1 MEAQD
6 EKKKHSGRHSL
17 DHACADHGDRFTRL
31 HSNDTEFGDE
41 FQRRS
46 NRGSGH
52 LRIQP
57 DPNCGRAVR
66 RPTPTLTPTTTPT
79 LTLIDINA
87 TEASATPTP
96 SCYRLRW
103 IKDVTV
109 PDFTLMTPGET
120 FTKTWL
126 VSNSGTCAWQLGFQ
140 FAFYGG
146 DPMGGSNY
154 TLTQAVNPGDQ
165 MDLSIPMTAPSG
177 TGIIIST
184 WRMSGFNGWFFGDAL
199 TVKIDLGGETPTP

>member
-1 MEAQD
+1 M
-6 EKKKHSGRHSL
+6 K
-17 DHACADHGDRFTRL
+17 
-31 HSNDTEFGDE
+31 
-41 FQRRS
+41 RR
-46 NRGSGH
+46 NILVAIVLIMLALIMAIGLRGSTQT
-52 LRIQP
+52 IQ
-57 DPNCGRAVR
+57 NLVMNFSGVQTAAVATFASNLTQTVAAC
-66 RPTPTLTPTTTPT
+66 PTSPPTLTPTSTPT
-79 LTLIDINA
+79 LTLIDVNA

-96 SCYRLRW
+96 SCYRLHW
-103 IKDVTV
+103 IKDVSV

-120 FTKTWL
+120 FTKSWL
-126 VSNSGTCAWQLGFQ
+126 VSNSGTCAWQLGFR

>member
-1 MEAQD
+1 M
-6 EKKKHSGRHSL
+6 K
-17 DHACADHGDRFTRL
+17 
-31 HSNDTEFGDE
+31 
-41 FQRRS
+41 RR
-46 NRGSGH
+46 NILVAIVLMILALIMAIGLRGSTQAIRDLVINFNGV
-52 LRIQP
+52 QTA
-57 DPNCGRAVR
+57 AVATFASNLTQTAAAH
-66 RPTPTLTPTTTPT
+66 PTSTPTLMPTNTPT

-103 IKDVTV
+103 IKDVTA

-126 VSNSGTCAWQLGFQ
+126 VSNSGTCAWQPGFQ

-199 TVKIDLGGETPTP
+199 TVKIDVGGETPTP

>member
-1 MEAQD
+1 M
-6 EKKKHSGRHSL
+6 K
-17 DHACADHGDRFTRL
+17 
-31 HSNDTEFGDE
+31 
-41 FQRRS
+41 RR
-46 NRGSGH
+46 NILVAFVLIVLALIMAIGLRGSTQT
-52 LRIQP
+52 IQ
-57 DPNCGRAVR
+57 NLVANFSGVQTVAVATFASDLTQTAAAH
-66 RPTPTLTPTTTPT
+66 PTSTPTLAPTTTPT
-79 LTLIDINA
+79 LTLIDVNA

-103 IKDVTV
+103 IKDMTI

-120 FTKTWL
+120 FTKTWQ
-126 VSNSGTCAWQLGFQ
+126 VSNSGTCAWQPGFQ

-165 MDLSIPMTAPSG
+165 MELSIPMTAPSG

-199 TVKIDLGGETPTP
+199 TVKIDLGGQTPTP

>member
-1 MEAQD
+1 MNKRNVLITIILIA
-6 EKKKHSGRHSL
+6 L
-17 DHACADHGDRFTRL
+17 AVIMAVL
-31 HSNDTEFGDE
+31 L
-41 FQRRS
+41 
-46 NRGSGH
+46 RGSTQTFQN
-52 LRIQP
+52 LI
-57 DPNCGRAVR
+57 PNFSDVQTAAVATFASNLTQTVAAH
-66 RPTPTLTPTTTPT
+66 PTSTPTLTPTTTPT

-96 SCYRLRW
+96 ACYHLRW

-109 PDFTLMTPGET
+109 KDFTLMTPGET

-126 VSNSGTCAWQLGFQ
+126 VSNSGTCAWQPGFQ

-154 TLTQAVNPGDQ
+154 TLEQPVNPGDQ
-165 MDLSIPMTAPSG
+165 INLSISMTTPSG
-177 TGIIIST
+177 TGIVIST
-184 WRMSGFNGWFFGDAL
+184 WRMSDITGWFFGDAL

>member
-1 MEAQD
+1 LVAIVLILLALIMAIGLRGSTQTIQ
-6 EKKKHSGRHSL
+6 KL
-17 DHACADHGDRFTRL
+17 VM
-31 HSNDTEFGDE
+31 NFGDLQTAAVAT
-41 FQRRS
+41 FAS
-46 NRGSGH
+46 NLTETVVAH
-52 LRIQP
+52 P
-57 DPNCGRAVR
+57 TT
-66 RPTPTLTPTTTPT
+66 TPTLTPTGTPT

-103 IKDVTV
+103 IKDVTIK
-109 PDFTLMTPGET
+109 DFTLMTPGET

-126 VSNSGTCAWQLGFQ
+126 VSNSGTCAWQPGFQ

>member
-1 MEAQD
+1 M
-6 EKKKHSGRHSL
+6 K
-17 DHACADHGDRFTRL
+17 
-31 HSNDTEFGDE
+31 
-41 FQRRS
+41 RR
-46 NRGSGH
+46 NILAATVLIVLALIMAIGLRGSTQTMQSLVMNFSGA
-52 LRIQP
+52 QTA
-57 DPNCGRAVR
+57 AVATFASNLTETVAAH
-66 RPTPTLTPTTTPT
+66 PTTTPTLTPTSTAT

-87 TEASATPTP
+87 TEASATATP
-96 SCYRLRW
+96 SCYGLRW

-109 PDFTLMTPGET
+109 KDFTLMTPGKT
-120 FTKTWL
+120 FTKTWQ
-126 VSNSGTCAWQLGFQ
+126 VINNGTCAWKPGFQ

-146 DPMGGSNY
+146 DPMGGSNF

-199 TVKIDLGGETPTP
+199 TVKIDLGGETPTL

>member
-1 MEAQD
+1 M
-6 EKKKHSGRHSL
+6 K
-17 DHACADHGDRFTRL
+17 
-31 HSNDTEFGDE
+31 
-41 FQRRS
+41 RR
-46 NRGSGH
+46 NILVAIVLIVLALIMAIGLRGSTQT
-52 LRIQP
+52 IQ
-57 DPNCGRAVR
+57 NLVMNFSGVQTAAVATFASNLTQTVIA
-66 RPTPTLTPTTTPT
+66 RPTSTPTLTPTRTPT

-87 TEASATPTP
+87 TEASSTPTP
-96 SCYRLRW
+96 SCYRLHW

-109 PDFTLMTPGET
+109 PDFTPMTPGET
-120 FTKTWL
+120 FKKTWL
-126 VSNSGTCAWQLGFQ
+126 VSNSGTCVWQPGFQ

-146 DPMGGSNY
+146 DPMGGFNY

-165 MDLSIPMTAPSG
+165 TDLSIPMTAPSG

>member
-1 MEAQD
+1 M
-6 EKKKHSGRHSL
+6 K
-17 DHACADHGDRFTRL
+17 
-31 HSNDTEFGDE
+31 
-41 FQRRS
+41 RR
-46 NRGSGH
+46 NILVAIALILLALIMAIGLRGSTET
-52 LRIQP
+52 IQ
-57 DPNCGRAVR
+57 NLVINFSGVQTVAVATFASNLTQTVVAH
-66 RPTPTLTPTTTPT
+66 PTSTATLSPTGTPT
-79 LTLIDINA
+79 LTLIEINA
-87 TEASATPTP
+87 TEASATSTP

-103 IKDVTV
+103 IKDVTIK
-109 PDFTLMTPGET
+109 DFTLMTPGET

-126 VSNSGTCAWQLGFQ
+126 VSNSGTCAWQPGFQ

-146 DPMGGSNY
+146 DPMGGSNF

-199 TVKIDLGGETPTP
+199 TVKIDLGGQTPTP

>member
-1 MEAQD
+1 M
-6 EKKKHSGRHSL
+6 K
-17 DHACADHGDRFTRL
+17 
-31 HSNDTEFGDE
+31 
-41 FQRRS
+41 RR
-46 NRGSGH
+46 NILVAFVLIVLALIMAIGLRGSTQT
-52 LRIQP
+52 IQ
-57 DPNCGRAVR
+57 NLVANFSGVQTVAVATFASNLTQTAAAH
-66 RPTPTLTPTTTPT
+66 PTSTPTLAPTTTPT
-79 LTLIDINA
+79 LTLIDVNA

-103 IKDVTV
+103 IKDMTI

-120 FTKTWL
+120 FTKTWQ
-126 VSNSGTCAWQLGFQ
+126 VSNSGTCAWQPGFQ

-165 MDLSIPMTAPSG
+165 MELSIPMTAPSG

-199 TVKIDLGGETPTP
+199 TVKIDLGGQTPTP

>member
-1 MEAQD
+1 M
-6 EKKKHSGRHSL
+6 
-17 DHACADHGDRFTRL
+17 
-31 HSNDTEFGDE
+31 
-41 FQRRS
+41 QRR
-46 NRGSGH
+46 NVLVATILIALALIMAVGLRGSTQT
-52 LRIQP
+52 IQNLVM
-57 DPNCGRAVR
+57 DFSGVQTAAVATYASNLTQTVVAH
-66 RPTPTLTPTTTPT
+66 PTPTSTLTPTSTPT

-87 TEASATPTP
+87 TEASPTATP

-109 PDFTLMTPGET
+109 KDFTLMKPGET

-126 VSNSGTCAWQLGFQ
+126 VSNSGTCAWQPGFQ

-146 DPMGGSNY
+146 DPMGGSNF

-165 MDLSIPMTAPSG
+165 TDLSIPMTAPSG

>member
-1 MEAQD
+1 M
-6 EKKKHSGRHSL
+6 K
-17 DHACADHGDRFTRL
+17 
-31 HSNDTEFGDE
+31 
-41 FQRRS
+41 RRNILVAIILIVLALS
-46 NRGSGH
+46 MAIGLRGSTQT
-52 LRIQP
+52 IQ
-57 DPNCGRAVR
+57 NLAANFSGVQTVAVATFASNLTQTAAAN
-66 RPTPTLTPTTTPT
+66 PTSTPTLTPTTTPT
-79 LTLIDINA
+79 LALIDINA

-109 PDFTLMTPGET
+109 PDSTLMTPGET

-126 VSNSGTCAWQLGFQ
+126 VSNSGTCAWQPGFQ

-184 WRMSGFNGWFFGDAL
+184 WRMSGFHGWFFGDAL

>member
-1 MEAQD
+1 M
-6 EKKKHSGRHSL
+6 
-17 DHACADHGDRFTRL
+17 
-31 HSNDTEFGDE
+31 
-41 FQRRS
+41 QRRNVLVASILIVLALIMAIGLRSSTQTIQNLVMDFSGVQTAAVATYAS
-46 NRGSGH
+46 NLTQTAAAH
-52 LRIQP
+52 L
-57 DPNCGRAVR
+57 
-66 RPTPTLTPTTTPT
+66 TPTAPLTPTTTPT

-96 SCYRLRW
+96 SCYHLRF
-103 IKDVTV
+103 IKDVTIK
-109 PDFTLMTPGET
+109 DFTPMTPGET
-120 FTKTWL
+120 FTKTWQ
-126 VSNSGTCAWQLGFQ
+126 VINNGTCAWQPGFQ

-146 DPMGGSNY
+146 DPMGGSNF

-165 MDLSIPMTAPSG
+165 TDLSIPMTAPSG